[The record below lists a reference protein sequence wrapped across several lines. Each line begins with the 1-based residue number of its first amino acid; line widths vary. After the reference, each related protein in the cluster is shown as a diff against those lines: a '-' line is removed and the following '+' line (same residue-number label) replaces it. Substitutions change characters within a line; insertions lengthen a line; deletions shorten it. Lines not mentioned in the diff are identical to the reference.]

1 MASGQWIKYYRSDRQ
16 TKADSSNK
24 DNKTKDLNM
33 YQKFRGLK
41 FCILLLFINGI
52 VSGQSQTLSIKEV
65 LQKVQTSMPQ
75 LEALRQQATAAEQNI
90 ALEKNTFAPDLNAGY
105 QVNMA
110 TVNNITGMSYPGFL
124 LPISGPP
131 SINNKMNFVPG
142 SALGALAKWNPFT
155 FGQRSA
161 AIERATAQFKQANA
175 AYNEQLFEYQY
186 SAVNIYLE
194 VVYCKQVLKS
204 MQANIERSKVSLEQ
218 VLVLAK
224 NGLRPGIDTTQF
236 QAAIVQAEMDY
247 LQTERTCQQKMTEL
261 TRLIAVDSPAEN
273 IVLTDTLF
281 NQSLSI
287 LMDTALSIGQHPYY
301 LNIQA
306 QKKITEAELKEIQ
319 KSWAPQVDL
328 WGNAYARGSGVDA
341 SGNVNKLNGFGFSR
355 TNAGV
360 GAQLSFPVLQ
370 YNRISIRKKQYQSLL
385 QADNARLAQAQLDI
399 SKQIQTAV
407 MQYRQDVV
415 IANKSPEL
423 LKAASAV
430 YEGLR
435 LSYETGLIDFT
446 RLATSQYELQR
457 AEVNN
462 ANARLQLWRS
472 LLSIAVAKGNL
483 NLFTEQL
490 K

>member
-1 MASGQWIKYYRSDRQ
+1 
-16 TKADSSNK
+16 
-24 DNKTKDLNM
+24 M
-33 YQKFRGLK
+33 YQKFGGLI
-41 FCILLLFINGI
+41 FCILLLFITQI

-65 LQKVQTSMPQ
+65 LQKVQTNLPQ
-75 LEALRQQATAAEQNI
+75 LEALWQQAIAAEQNI
-90 ALEKNTFAPDLNAGY
+90 ALAKNTIVPDLNAGY

-110 TVNNITGMSYPGFL
+110 TFNNITGMSYPGFL
-124 LPISGPP
+124 MPISGPP
-131 SINNKMNFVPG
+131 SISNKMNLIPG
-142 SALGALAKWNPFT
+142 SALGALVKWNPFT
-155 FGQRSA
+155 FGQRNA

-175 AYNEQLFEYQY
+175 AYNEQLFQFEYN
-186 SAVNIYLE
+186 AVNIYLE

-204 MQANIERSKVSLEQ
+204 LQANIDRSKVSLEQ

-247 LQTERTCQQKMTEL
+247 LQTERTCQQKITEL
-261 TRLIAVDSPAEN
+261 TRLTGDKEPIEN

-281 NQSLSI
+281 NQQLVTI
-287 LMDTALSIGQHPYY
+287 IDTASSVNQHPYY
-301 LNIQA
+301 QNIEA
-306 QKKITEAELKEIQ
+306 QKRVTEAGLKEIQ
-319 KSWAPQVDL
+319 KSLAPQLDI
-328 WGNAYARGSGVDA
+328 WGNVYARGSGVDA
-341 SGNVNKLNGFGFSR
+341 SGNVDKIQGLGLSR
-355 TNAGV
+355 TNLGV
-360 GAQLSFPVLQ
+360 GVQLSFPILKYKRV
-370 YNRISIRKKQYQSLL
+370 NIEKKQHQSLL

-399 SKQIQTAV
+399 SKQTETAV
-407 MQYRQDVV
+407 MQYQQDVK
-415 IANKSPEL
+415 IADKSPEL
-423 LKAASAV
+423 LKAANNV

-446 RLATSQYELQR
+446 RLANAQYELQK

-472 LLSIAVAKGNL
+472 LLAIAVAKGNL